1 MTVESTT
8 TVGQF
13 HSIQDGVKS
22 MYSLSAAVNS
32 NLKQYQMDIEVTVSG
47 IQEKDSLI
55 FESKDSLQIVTMQSE
70 KDSLLIVL
78 SGQLT
83 LLNNEFSQI
92 NTQRTSD
99 AGQLLSTNNGIV
111 SVLLHETN
119 EQEVNSIYLSTY
131 AIDSLPDSL
140 QILTLQAIANQCPLE
155 GGTAVYRARA
165 LLQSNNYDDA
175 MLCANANTNDAGKQ
189 VGLESSFSLYPN
201 PSNGNIT
208 LILPGGEQTIRITN
222 ALGQLVHEWE
232 NIEITGHWILPNLN
246 LESGSYFCTVMT
258 KGKQESKL
266 FVILQ

>member
-119 EQEVNSIYLSTY
+119 EQEVNAIYLSTY
-131 AIDSLPDSL
+131 AVDSLPDSL
-140 QILTLQAIANQCPLE
+140 QTLALQVIANQCPLE

-175 MLCANANTNDAGKQ
+175 VLCANANPNDAKKH
-189 VGLESSFSLYPN
+189 VDLESSFSLYPN
-201 PSNGNIT
+201 PTHGELNLT
-208 LILPGGEQTIRITN
+208 LPPDV
-222 ALGQLVHEWE
+222 QLR
-232 NIEITGHWILPNLN
+232 GHWKLPALN
-246 LESGSYFCTVMT
+246 LHNGSYFCTVTMNGLEET
-258 KGKQESKL
+258 KL
-266 FVILQ
+266 FVITQ